1 MVAAKPATCNAH
13 TWERNLEVQNKLE
26 RVVRVCVVCGKK
38 EICWSQPDPRRKA
51 HIEAQGG
58 RDLAAPFIA

>member
-1 MVAAKPATCNAH
+1 
-13 TWERNLEVQNKLE
+13 
-26 RVVRVCVVCGKK
+26 VRVCVVCGKK